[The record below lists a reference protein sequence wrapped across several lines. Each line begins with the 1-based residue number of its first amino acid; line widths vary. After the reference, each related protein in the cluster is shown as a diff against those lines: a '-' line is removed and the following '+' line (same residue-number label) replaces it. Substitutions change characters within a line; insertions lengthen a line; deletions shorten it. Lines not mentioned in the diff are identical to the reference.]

1 MKWSKPS
8 TGCPDGKGPGARMVG
23 DLRAGEAVYQCEQM
37 PDRWVKNHGII
48 EQVWLEGSLKTIEP
62 WSGLYWK
69 EP

>member
-1 MKWSKPS
+1 
-8 TGCPDGKGPGARMVG
+8 MVG

-48 EQVWLEGSLKTIEP
+48 EQVWLEGTLKTIEP

>member
-1 MKWSKPS
+1 MA
-8 TGCPDGKGPGARMVG
+8 KGLEHAWWES
-23 DLRAGEAVYQCEQM
+23 LRAGEAVHQCEQM

-69 EP
+69 ES